1 MHELFANIPND
12 MLALMVLIPGIMAA
26 AAITLGW
33 KARQAALRRRAG
45 GGPREMGEDALAA
58 GITVALVP
66 IGFALLMLWG
76 RFRCV

>member
-1 MHELFANIPND
+1 MHELFADIPND
-12 MLALMVLIPGIMAA
+12 MLALMVLIPAMMAA

-33 KARQAALRRRAG
+33 KARQAALARRAG

-66 IGFALLMLWG
+66 LAFALLMLWG
-76 RFRCV
+76 RFG

>member
-12 MLALMVLIPGIMAA
+12 MLALMVVIPLIMAGG
-26 AAITLGW
+26 AITLGW

-58 GITVALVP
+58 GITVAIVP

-76 RFRCV
+76 RFG

>member
-12 MLALMVLIPGIMAA
+12 MLALMVVIPLIMAA

-58 GITVALVP
+58 GITVAIVP

-76 RFRCV
+76 RFG

>member
-1 MHELFANIPND
+1 MHELFASIPND
-12 MLALMVLIPGIMAA
+12 MLALMVVIPAIMAA

-33 KARQAALRRRAG
+33 KARQAALARRAG

-76 RFRCV
+76 RFG